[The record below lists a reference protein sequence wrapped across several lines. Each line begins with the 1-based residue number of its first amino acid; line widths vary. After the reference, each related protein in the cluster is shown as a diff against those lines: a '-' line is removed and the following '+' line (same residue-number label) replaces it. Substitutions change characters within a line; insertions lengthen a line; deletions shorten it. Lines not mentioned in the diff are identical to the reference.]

1 MAASACQ
8 AREQPFPEGKEVF
21 FLDSL
26 EAAARVGRD
35 EAEGFFDKINGLDRA
50 IQMQSETIP
59 SLEEYREF
67 LRRDAL
73 SFSQREKDALLRE
86 LQTVYA
92 LCEKTNPNLLP
103 DTLCLIKTRGDY
115 YGPSVFYTR
124 ENCIVIPED
133 ALASTNGL
141 QEVLLHELFHIV
153 SRYNPDLRQ
162 TLYALIGF
170 EPLRSPVALPPAL
183 SERLLLNPDGI
194 PIEWAIGLE
203 GGVQAVPLIFS
214 RYDAWQSS
222 YFAHLDFQLFALEM
236 DEQAGHYRI
245 LISPDGRSTLGPDHF
260 VSYLQKVKDNT
271 TYLIHPDEI
280 LADNFIWAVSE
291 DETSWRRFSEEGRAL
306 LLQMRDA
313 IKNRKGG

>member
-1 MAASACQ
+1 MAVSACQ
-8 AREQPFPEGKEVF
+8 AQERPFPEGKEVF

-26 EAAARVGRD
+26 EAAARVSRD

-59 SLEEYREF
+59 SVEEYREF

-73 SFSQREKDALLRE
+73 SFSQREKDALLHE

-92 LCEKTNPNLLP
+92 LCENTNPDLLP
-103 DTLCLIKTRGDY
+103 DTVCLIKTRGVY

-133 ALASTNGL
+133 ALASTNSL

-162 TLYALIGF
+162 ALYAIIGF

-194 PIEWAIGLE
+194 PIEWAIGLD

-214 RYDAWQSS
+214 RYDAWQTS
-222 YFAHLDFQLFALEM
+222 YFAHLDFQLFALEI
-236 DEQAGHYRI
+236 DEQVGHYRV
-245 LISPDGRSTLGPDHF
+245 LVSPDGRSTLGPDHF

-271 TYLIHPDEI
+271 AYLIHPDEI
-280 LADNFIWAVSE
+280 LADNFIWAVSD
-291 DETSWRRFSEEGRAL
+291 DELAWQRFSKEGREL
-306 LLQMRDA
+306 LQQMRDA
-313 IKNRKGG
+313 ITNRKGG